1 MGGVVAAMIF
11 KNGKEKV
18 STNYQSLWDIPAVDI
33 DGKIIEKLG
42 MICSDK
48 RATLVVNVATQ

>member
-1 MGGVVAAMIF
+1 MIF

-18 STNYQSLWDIPAVDI
+18 STKYQSLWDIPAVDI
-33 DGKIIEKLG
+33 DGKMIEKLG